1 MSDLT
6 YDSLKARHRRE
17 RDNQPETTRWR
28 VHRALSWLHRAEQ
41 CDDDDGAFVFL
52 WVAFN
57 AAYGNEIKLDESN
70 SQKSS
75 HKTFIERLIGCDK
88 NNQLGRV
95 CVAFDT
101 AISKLLIN
109 EYAYAGYWKCKRG
122 ELTRQQ
128 WRNEF
133 DESNR
138 KANTARAKNPMDTQ
152 ALLREVIGRIYTLR
166 NQIVHG
172 GATWN
177 SSSNRDTVRD
187 CTAIM
192 RRLMPLIIQIIM
204 NNPNHEW
211 GDLAFAER

>member
-41 CDDDDGAFVFL
+41 CDDDDGAFIFL

-57 AAYGNEIKLDESN
+57 AAYGNEIKIGVSN

-75 HKTFIERLIGCDK
+75 HKSFIERLVGCDK
-88 NNQLGRV
+88 TNQLGRV
-95 CVAFDT
+95 CIAFDR
-101 AISKLLIN
+101 AIWELLEN
-109 EYAYAGYWKCKRG
+109 KYAYAGYWKCKRG

-128 WRNEF
+128 WRDEF

-138 KANTARAKNPMDTQ
+138 KANAARDKNNMNTLV
-152 ALLREVIGRIYTLR
+152 LLREVMGRIYTLR